1 MRGLR
6 GKAILVTG
14 AARGIGRAIAGRL
27 AEEGCA
33 VGVLDL
39 DHAGADAAAE
49 ALRASGARA
58 CALGC
63 DLREAAAV
71 ERAVAACES
80 ALGPLFGLVNNAG
93 WDRAADFVDTDP
105 AFWRQV
111 IDVNLYG
118 PLHAT
123 RAVLPGLLDRG
134 AGRVVSIASDAG
146 RVGSSGE
153 AVYSACKGGII
164 AFTRSLARE
173 VARRGVTLNCVSPG
187 PTDTALLAAVDPS
200 GRLQPALARAI
211 PMGRLGR
218 PDDIPGA
225 VAFLLSDD
233 AGFVTGQTLSVSG
246 GLTML

>member
-6 GKAILVTG
+6 GKTILVTG

-27 AEEGCA
+27 VEEGCA

-39 DHAGADAAAE
+39 DATGASAAAAE
-49 ALRASGARA
+49 LREASGRA
-58 CALGC
+58 CALAC
-63 DLREAAAV
+63 DLRDGAAV
-71 ERAVAACES
+71 EQIVATCERE
-80 ALGPLFGLVNNAG
+80 LGPLFGLVNNAG
-93 WDRAADFVDTDP
+93 WDRAGDFVDTDP

-123 RAVLPGLLDRG
+123 RAVLPGLLARG

-173 VARRGVTLNCVSPG
+173 VARKGVSLNCVSPG
-187 PTDTALLAAVDPS
+187 PTDTQLLATIDPT
-200 GRLQPALARAI
+200 GRLQQALARAI
-211 PMGRLGR
+211 PMGRVGR

-233 AGFVTGQTLSVSG
+233 AAFITGQVLSISG
-246 GLTML
+246 GLTMV

>member
-6 GKAILVTG
+6 GKSILVTG
-14 AARGIGRAIAGRL
+14 AARGIGRAIVGRL
-27 AEEGCA
+27 AEEGCS

-39 DHAGADAAAE
+39 DGAGANAAAE
-49 ALRASGARA
+49 ALRAAGAGA
-58 CALGC
+58 HALAC
-63 DLREAAAV
+63 DLRDAAAV
-71 ERAVAACES
+71 ERAVAACED

-123 RAVLPGLLDRG
+123 RAVLPGLLARG

-187 PTDTALLAAVDPS
+187 PTDTQLLAAVDPT
-200 GRLQPALARAI
+200 GRLQQALARAI
-211 PMGRLGR
+211 PMGRVGR
-218 PDDIPGA
+218 PDDLPGA

-233 AGFVTGQTLSVSG
+233 AGFITGQTLSVSG
-246 GLTML
+246 GLTMV